1 MSAAPAVSGS
11 LSVSLDDLFD
21 QGRKARMPF
30 DFSFML
36 RETCSGDVSSFEEA
50 GFFSSGVAGR
60 PSEVVREASRVG
72 SALMLE
78 GTLSGLTCRC
88 LCIYVCECGA
98 EAPGGI
104 NESTRRKVLSQC
116 LIT

>member
-1 MSAAPAVSGS
+1 MSAAPTFSGS

-36 RETCSGDVSSFEEA
+36 RETCSGDESSFEEA
-50 GFFSSGVAGR
+50 GIFSSGVGGR
-60 PSEVVREASRVG
+60 PSEVVREASKVG

-78 GTLSGLTCRC
+78 GTWRAL
-88 LCIYVCECGA
+88 
-98 EAPGGI
+98 
-104 NESTRRKVLSQC
+104 
-116 LIT
+116 